1 MLERILKKRSLYGD
15 VKIILLALSII
26 AFWRGTW
33 NLMDKYI
40 FPGNFLLSQ
49 LITIIG
55 GIILLII
62 ISKIK

>member
-1 MLERILKKRSLYGD
+1 MIERILKKRSFYQD
-15 VKIILLALSII
+15 VIIVLLALSII
-26 AFWRGTW
+26 AFWRGAW

-40 FPGNFLLSQ
+40 FPNNFLLSQ
-49 LITIIG
+49 LITIVG

>member
-1 MLERILKKRSLYGD
+1 MLE
-15 VKIILLALSII
+15 KIIKEVSLFDVLIIILSSLSVV
-26 AFWRGTW
+26 AFWRGIW

-40 FPGNFLLSQ
+40 FPSNFLLSQ

>member
-1 MLERILKKRSLYGD
+1 MIERIIKKRSLYGD
-15 VKIILLALSII
+15 LIIILLALSII

-40 FPGNFLLSQ
+40 FPNNFLLSQ
-49 LITIIG
+49 LTTIVG
-55 GIILLII
+55 GILLLII

>member
-1 MLERILKKRSLYGD
+1 MLERIIKKVSLFD
-15 VKIILLALSII
+15 VFIIILSSLSIV
-26 AFWRGTW
+26 AFWRGIW

-40 FPGNFLLSQ
+40 FPNNFLLSQ
-49 LITIIG
+49 VITIIG